1 MSQIYTY
8 RSTTLHETY
17 PQILEL
23 TVMSISCFQSS
34 PIVYF
39 THSMVHIVPCSEAGP
54 KQRCSSPEQYQHL
67 LWYYHYRST
76 GPCSGAGTQG
86 LLISR
91 KGMHY

>member
-23 TVMSISCFQSS
+23 TVMSVSCFQSS

-54 KQRCSSPEQYQHL
+54 KQRCSSPEQYQRTC
-67 LWYYHYRST
+67 YGTITT
-76 GPCSGAGTQG
+76 GVQG
-86 LLISR
+86 LVVGRGLGAYR
-91 KGMHY
+91 VL